1 MKRLVKRILP
11 SSVGDR
17 LHGLYMIAKYHANV
31 AKKQVRAKR
40 LPGFKDSVPND
51 PPSVTIYVT
60 NSNNRDPLE
69 LTLRTLFET
78 TTYSNFQVVVADNNS
93 TDGSIEFVESLMDDH
108 PVRLLSGESKPQH
121 EWYDY
126 FMSTNTSEYWI
137 GIHEDMMFL
146 SNGWLSDLIGFMEAH
161 PETDMLGGEYFGPV
175 EGMQEP
181 VSGEIVN
188 LRESLS
194 TWIFCVR
201 TGLRERATTSFAFY
215 KYWSEDLRRTIAYDQ
230 GGKLIEDMRYDGL
243 TFACMPDWYTDK
255 WQHIG
260 NVTWAFKY
268 DMNPG
273 FRAFKLHQIRD
284 MSRRLRRLRKRSV
297 PVRGQRLA
305 KPS

>member
-1 MKRLVKRILP
+1 MKTLFKRILP
-11 SSVGDR
+11 APVADR
-17 LHGLYMIAKYHANV
+17 LRGIYLIADYHATV
-31 AKKQVRAKR
+31 ARKR
-40 LPGFKDSVPND
+40 LRAGKLPGYVDAVPSE
-51 PPSVTIYVT
+51 PPSVTVYVT

-78 TTYSNFQVVVADNNS
+78 TTYPNIEVVVADNNS

-126 FMSTNTSEYWI
+126 FMSTTTSEYWV

-146 SNGWLSDLIGFMEAH
+146 SSGWLSDLIGFMEMH
-161 PETDMLGGEYFGPV
+161 PETELLGGEYFRPV
-175 EGMQEP
+175 EGATEP
-181 VSGEIVN
+181 VSHEIVN

-201 TGLRERATTSFAFY
+201 SSLRNHTSTSFAFH
-215 KYWSEDLRRTIAYDQ
+215 KYWDEQLGRTILFDQ
-230 GGKLIEDMRYDGL
+230 GGKLIQDMRNDGRG
-243 TFACMPDWYTDK
+243 FACMPGWYTQK

-260 NVTWAFKY
+260 NVTWAFKHN
-268 DMNPG
+268 MSPG
-273 FRAFKLHQIRD
+273 IRAFKLHQIRD
-284 MSRRLRRLRKRSV
+284 MSRRLKRLRKHSV
-297 PVRGQRLA
+297 HVSGPRLA